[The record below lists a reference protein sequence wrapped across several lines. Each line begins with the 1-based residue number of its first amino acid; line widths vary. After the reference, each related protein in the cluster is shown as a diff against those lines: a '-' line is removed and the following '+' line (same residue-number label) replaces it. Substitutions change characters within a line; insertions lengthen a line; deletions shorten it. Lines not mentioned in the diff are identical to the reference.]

1 MELINDSSFVYQVV
15 FTSFFISDLTGW
27 PLIWTLPTTCG
38 FQIFSF
44 MIWRSS
50 RWILSKTTMTNPLH
64 LQTIHVLHKLAAL
77 YVVKEGKIISLW
89 TSWSFLALLF
99 RRTVL
104 PAVNPCYLPVCN
116 EVGRDSTVIVA
127 IVTTFL
133 SGLSLTP
140 WTSMS
145 ASSGWDHPVIMM
157 NR

>member
-1 MELINDSSFVYQVV
+1 M
-15 FTSFFISDLTGW
+15 
-27 PLIWTLPTTCG
+27 
-38 FQIFSF
+38 FS
-44 MIWRSS
+44 
-50 RWILSKTTMTNPLH
+50 
-64 LQTIHVLHKLAAL
+64 
-77 YVVKEGKIISLW
+77 
-89 TSWSFLALLF
+89 TSWLLSMWWRKVRISADGQVDYSSLSCF

-104 PAVNPCYLPVCN
+104 PAVNPCYLPVCH

-127 IVTTFL
+127 IVTSFL